1 MKGKSKI
8 GRKLPIKKPS
18 SAKDKPNLRKK
29 IGRNQP
35 QPIPKKDIAKKD
47 SKK

>member
-8 GRKLPIKKPS
+8 GGKLPIKKPS